1 MFLCTKQHS
10 NFANYI
16 KTNKNIKIHCTP
28 QSTVHNVHTLY
39 TWYTFVKVLCTPMY
53 KVYTVYQCTTM
64 YYVHCCT
71 LYINVL
77 QCEMYSVPSIPM
89 YYNPQCAVYNPIY
102 LHIYNMHC
110 HESADHT
117 PTHNYTQ

>member
-1 MFLCTKQHS
+1 MLCT
-10 NFANYI
+10 
-16 KTNKNIKIHCTP
+16 
-28 QSTVHNVHTLY
+28 L
-39 TWYTFVKVLCTPMY
+39 
-53 KVYTVYQCTTM
+53 
-64 YYVHCCT
+64 

-117 PTHNYTQ
+117 PTHNYVYTIINTIYIENAENPVSQDYL